1 MEKLSDGR
9 IVLTSDEARYIV
21 DFIDQSLDT
30 DWDRYTD
37 NFICK
42 DSWEDGKRQMN
53 PKMYDFKE
61 QLEFTLINQK

>member
-1 MEKLSDGR
+1 MEKLPNGN
-9 IVLTSDEARYIV
+9 IVLTPDEAQDIV

-53 PKMYDFKE
+53 PKMYKFKE
-61 QLEFTLINQK
+61 QLQMELFK